1 MFELIGNK
9 TLGMFDGKPLYDIAK
24 DFGLPAAVAVV
35 GILLTVTQLY
45 IESKRI
51 EQRIYIEDRRIQ
63 QAVLNNYQNQILT
76 LIGDTNLKDI
86 WNDAANNRSNSF
98 SQMAPAYTRA
108 ILKQLHSDDKKQL
121 LSFLIE
127 LDMLE
132 RRNSSGYSPVTLEDV
147 DFSSGVLNGLAMKGA
162 DLRYANLSYTQVVK
176 TDFSNATL
184 NEVKLKYST
193 LRNVNATSADF
204 SGADFELSE
213 VSDVDFSNANLSG
226 VSFKYVRFKNVIWE
240 GANLSD
246 ADFTGSI
253 GANPEANGFA
263 IKHQD

>member
-1 MFELIGNK
+1 
-9 TLGMFDGKPLYDIAK
+9 
-24 DFGLPAAVAVV
+24 
-35 GILLTVTQLY
+35 
-45 IESKRI
+45 
-51 EQRIYIEDRRIQ
+51 
-63 QAVLNNYQNQILT
+63 
-76 LIGDTNLKDI
+76 
-86 WNDAANNRSNSF
+86 
-98 SQMAPAYTRA
+98 
-108 ILKQLHSDDKKQL
+108 
-121 LSFLIE
+121 
-127 LDMLE
+127 
-132 RRNSSGYSPVTLEDV
+132 
-147 DFSSGVLNGLAMKGA
+147 
-162 DLRYANLSYTQVVK
+162 LSYTQVVK